1 MKLITLKEAQE
12 HLRIDSEDDKDYVS
26 SLIDAASAMV
36 FEYLDGGDIF
46 ALKRDGNGEV
56 ERVNGEPV
64 YQTDS
69 DDKKIVKSD
78 IKAAAKLLVGDF
90 YRHRENSKNVIE
102 FGADK
107 MPTYVAALL
116 FPHRARLGV

>member
-12 HLRIDSEDDKDYVS
+12 HLRIDSDDDQDYVN

-36 FEYLDGGDIF
+36 FEYLDGSDIF
-46 ALKRDGNGEV
+46 ALKRDENGEV
-56 ERVNGEPV
+56 ERVDGEPI

-69 DDKKIVKSD
+69 DDNKVIKSD
-78 IKAAAKLLVGDF
+78 IKAAVKLLVGDF

-107 MPTYVAALL
+107 MPTYVSALL

>member
-12 HLRIDSEDDKDYVS
+12 HLRIDSNDDQDYVN

-46 ALKRDGNGEV
+46 AFKRDENGEV
-56 ERVNGEPV
+56 ECEDGKPI

-69 DDKKIVKSD
+69 EGDKVVKSD
-78 IKAAAKLLVGDF
+78 IKAAVKLLVGDF

-107 MPTYVAALL
+107 IPTYVAALL

>member
-12 HLRIDSEDDKDYVS
+12 HLRIDSNDDQDYVS

-46 ALKRDGNGEV
+46 AFKRDENGEI
-56 ERVNGEPV
+56 EREDGEPI

-69 DDKKIVKSD
+69 EDNKVIKSD
-78 IKAAAKLLVGDF
+78 IKAAVKLLVGDF